1 MDTLSF
7 ILVFLAI
14 LFLAPIAA
22 ALHTDLH
29 TRFLAVVS
37 QINPTVAQPAF
48 TIFQVAEACI
58 FVVAVVGCILQ
69 LRNGKFILATTF
81 LLLGAV
87 PIVALHFFLISVA

>member
-1 MDTLSF
+1 MDTLPF

-29 TRFLAVVS
+29 TRFLTVVS

-48 TIFQVAEACI
+48 TIFQVVEACI
-58 FVVAVVGCILQ
+58 FVVAVVGCIFY
-69 LRNGKFILATTF
+69 LRNGKFILATQ
-81 LLLGAV
+81 GKR
-87 PIVALHFFLISVA
+87 I